1 MVKLS
6 ILGMFLLAASAFAS
20 PTFIS
25 MPEPSAIPEL
35 ILCVSGLGIYAWRRR
50 KRAQ

>member
-1 MVKLS
+1 
-6 ILGMFLLAASAFAS
+6 MFLLAASAFAR
-20 PTFIS
+20 PTYAVT

-35 ILCVSGLGIYAWRRR
+35 ILCVSGLGIYAWHRR